1 MIPAPALMKFMN
13 FTRTTC
19 ALMCALAPAFAVDT
33 KVWVLNDMAS
43 LEKGEMTHLSLSSEG
58 RLSLAPVVKEV
69 YDPSVTFLWALARDS
84 KGNVYVGGGGLG
96 GGKAKISVI
105 DPQGRGK
112 VLAELDGITVQAI
125 AIDRQD
131 RVYAASSPDGK
142 IYRMD
147 ANGTAQVFYDPK
159 QKYIWAMAFSKSGDL
174 FVATGDQGEIHRVTP
189 AGVGS
194 VFFRTE
200 ETHARSLVL
209 DANDNLIVGTDPNG
223 LVLRITP
230 AGTGFVLYQTSKREI
245 TSVAV
250 AADGSLYAAGVGN
263 RQAPATPAPAAPAAA
278 PAAANAPRAPQL
290 PPTLGSTAPAIAGGS
305 EIYRIQ
311 TDGFPRKI
319 WSNSQDLV
327 YALAFDAKGRLLIGS
342 GNRGK
347 LYRVDSDHSYSVM
360 LNVAPTQITGLASAS
375 DGKLWAITGNIG
387 KVFSIGPALEAS
399 GTYES
404 DILDAGSFTYW
415 GRLAQQPEAQS
426 GIQFETRSG
435 NLNRAQKNWSPWEK
449 LASSRIVSPAARF
462 LQYKA
467 TLTGAAELNEADIA
481 YQPKNVAPV
490 VDEIEITQANYK
502 FPAPAGPAAVAN
514 PTLVLPPLGKK
525 PPAGGG
531 GAESVS
537 FPALT
542 YAKGQMGAR
551 WLASDEN
558 GDTLIYRLEIRGV
571 NETTWKL
578 VRDKIRERYFSWDS
592 TSFPDGKYVAR
603 VTATDAPSNPPD
615 QALKASRET
624 DPFLIDNTPPEI
636 TGLTA
641 APGGL
646 AAAPSGG
653 KLEIRFHAKDALSW
667 LDKAEYSVNGGD
679 WLVVEP
685 TTRLTDSQ
693 EHDYRVVVDAPQG
706 EATVA
711 VRVEDEY
718 DNQAVAKVVVK

>member
-1 MIPAPALMKFMN
+1 MN
-13 FTRTTC
+13 LTRFTC
-19 ALMCALAPAFAVDT
+19 VLICALAPAFAVDT
-33 KVWVLNDMAS
+33 KVWVQNDMADI
-43 LEKGEMTHLSLSSEG
+43 EKGELTHLSLSNEG
-58 RLSLAPVVKEV
+58 RLSLAPVVTEV

-105 DPQGRGK
+105 DAQGRGK
-112 VLAELDGITVQAI
+112 MLAELEGITVQAI

-131 RVYAASSPDGK
+131 RVYAATSPDGK
-142 IYRMD
+142 IYRVA
-147 ANGTAQVFYDPK
+147 ANGTSEVFYDPK
-159 QKYIWAMAFSKSGDL
+159 TKYIWAMAFSKSGDL

-200 ETHARSLVL
+200 ETHARSLTL

-223 LVLRITP
+223 LVLRVTP
-230 AGTGFVLYQTSKREI
+230 AGAGFVLYQTSKREI
-245 TSVAV
+245 TAVAV
-250 AADGSLYAAGVGN
+250 SADGSVYAAGVGN
-263 RQAPATPAPAAPAAA
+263 RQASATPPPAAPAAA
-278 PAAANAPRAPQL
+278 PAAGGNAPRAPAL
-290 PPTLGSTAPAIAGGS
+290 PPTIGSPAPSVAGGS

-311 TDGFPRKI
+311 SDGYPRKI
-319 WSNSQDLV
+319 WGNSQDLI

-347 LYRVDSDHSYSVM
+347 LYRIDSEYAYSLL
-360 LNVAPTQITGLASAS
+360 LNVAPTQITGLAAAT

-404 DILDAGSFTYW
+404 DVLDAGSFSYW
-415 GRLAQQPEAQS
+415 GRLATDPEVHT
-426 GIQFETRSG
+426 GVTFETRSG
-435 NLNRAQKNWSPWEK
+435 NLSRAQKSWSPWEK
-449 LASSRIVSPAARF
+449 LASSRIVSPSARF

-467 TLTGAAELNEADIA
+467 TLTGAAELRETDVA
-481 YQPKNVAPV
+481 YQPKNVAPEIE
-490 VDEIEITQANYK
+490 EIEITPANYK
-502 FPAPAGPAAVAN
+502 FPAPAAQVSAAN
-514 PTLVLPPLGKK
+514 PTLNLPPLGKK
-525 PPAGGG
+525 PPSGGG
-531 GAESVS
+531 LGESVS

-542 YAKGQMGAR
+542 YSKGQIGAR

-558 GDTLIYRLEIRGV
+558 GDTLLYKLEIRGV

-578 VRDKIRERYFSWDS
+578 VRDKIRERYCSWDS

-615 QALKASRET
+615 QALRATRET
-624 DPFLIDNTPPEI
+624 DPFLIDNSPPEI
-636 TGLTA
+636 TGLA
-641 APGGL
+641 ASPN
-646 AAAPSGG
+646 AG

-693 EHDYRVVVDAPQG
+693 EHDYRVTIDAPQG
-706 EATVA
+706 EATIA
-711 VRVEDEY
+711 VRVDDEY

>member
-1 MIPAPALMKFMN
+1 
-13 FTRTTC
+13 
-19 ALMCALAPAFAVDT
+19 
-33 KVWVLNDMAS
+33 MA
-43 LEKGEMTHLSLSSEG
+43 GC
-58 RLSLAPVVKEV
+58 SLAPVVQEV

-105 DPQGRGK
+105 DTQGRGK
-112 VLAELDGITVQAI
+112 MLAELDGITVQAI

-131 RVYAASSPDGK
+131 RVYAATSPDGK
-142 IYRMD
+142 IYRVD
-147 ANGTAQVFYDPK
+147 ASGASQVFYDPK
-159 QKYIWAMAFSKSGDL
+159 EKYIWAMAFSKSGDL
-174 FVATGDQGEIHRVTP
+174 FVATGDQGVIHRVTP
-189 AGVGS
+189 AGTGT

-200 ETHARSLVL
+200 ETHARSLAV

-230 AGTGFVLYQTSKREI
+230 AGAGFVLYQTAKREI

-250 AADGSLYAAGVGN
+250 AADGSIYAAGVGN
-263 RQAPATPAPAAPAAA
+263 RQAAATPAPAPPAAA
-278 PAAANAPRAPQL
+278 PAAGNAPRTPQL
-290 PPTLGSTAPAIAGGS
+290 PPTLGSPAPAVAGGS
-305 EIYRIQ
+305 EVYRIQ

-319 WSNSQDLV
+319 WNSTQDLV
-327 YALAFDAKGRLLIGS
+327 YALAFDTKGRLLVGS

-360 LNVAPTQITGLASAS
+360 LNVAPTQITSLTSAP

-387 KVFSIGPALEAS
+387 KVFSIGPALESS

-404 DILDAGSFTYW
+404 DVLDAGSFSYW
-415 GRLAQQPEAQS
+415 GRLAQEPDGQS
-426 GIQFETRSG
+426 GVQFETRSG
-435 NLNRAQKNWSPWEK
+435 NLSRAQKNWSPWEK
-449 LASSRIVSPAARF
+449 LANSRIVSPAARF

-467 TLTGAAELNEADIA
+467 TLKSTTSGAAELRETDVA

-490 VDEIEITQANYK
+490 IDEIEITEANYK
-502 FPAPAGPAAVAN
+502 FPPPAGQAAAAN
-514 PTLVLPPLGKK
+514 PTLTLPPLGKK
-525 PPAGGG
+525 PLAGGG
-531 GAESVS
+531 GVESVS

-542 YAKGQMGAR
+542 FAKGQMGAR

-558 GDTLIYRLEIRGV
+558 GDTLLYKLEIRGV

-615 QALKASRET
+615 QALRASRET

-641 APGGL
+641 APG
-646 AAAPSGG
+646 GG

-693 EHDYRVVVDAPQG
+693 EHDYRVAIDAPQG

-711 VRVEDEY
+711 VRVTDEY